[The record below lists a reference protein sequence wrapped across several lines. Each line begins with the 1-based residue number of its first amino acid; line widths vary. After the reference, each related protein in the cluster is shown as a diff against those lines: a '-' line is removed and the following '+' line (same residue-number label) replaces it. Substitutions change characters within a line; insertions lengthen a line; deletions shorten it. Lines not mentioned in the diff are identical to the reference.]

1 MVHSDENTSGIKK
14 WFILMKI
21 LVAAVL
27 DESQLAIERIK
38 GQLESKQ
45 WGNHD
50 SKQHRSNTMSKK
62 IVKLASYLNL
72 NIYLQSWTKYLRQT
86 LSYMWNSTLQERFNF

>member
-45 WGNHD
+45 
-50 SKQHRSNTMSKK
+50 
-62 IVKLASYLNL
+62 
-72 NIYLQSWTKYLRQT
+72 
-86 LSYMWNSTLQERFNF
+86 